1 MEGSVYIPL
10 HWRSTPTLRA
20 YYRCDKVIKDNL
32 EGEILWTGPS
42 EKHVLVIETDPQ
54 DFLHDSFLVDTMKKQ
69 IFNSLKQ
76 QPYVQAL
83 LQAGDTL
90 GMAQCEILYQ
100 NNVAFIYG
108 LSEMEDSLS
117 FNEEID
123 INEDELGPFAS
134 LWITMTL
141 IVNSQE
147 QAHSISPIRA
157 RLHIGPG
164 GTINCGDTGDIA
176 NNAKMRGS
184 PQKE

>member
-1 MEGSVYIPL
+1 MYIPL

-100 NNVAFIYG
+100 NNVAFISG

-117 FNEEID
+117 SNEEID
-123 INEDELGPFAS
+123 INEDEMGLFAS

-147 QAHSISPIRA
+147 QAHSVSPIRPT
-157 RLHIGPG
+157 LHLGPG
-164 GTINCGDTGDIA
+164 GPFNFDDTGDLVTK
-176 NNAKMRGS
+176 AKI
-184 PQKE
+184 QAQEAKKDD

>member
-1 MEGSVYIPL
+1 MYIPL
-10 HWRSTPTLRA
+10 HSRSTPTLRA

-90 GMAQCEILYQ
+90 GMAKCEILYQ
-100 NNVAFIYG
+100 NNVAFISG
-108 LSEMEDSLS
+108 LSEMEDNLS

-123 INEDELGPFAS
+123 IDENQELTAKYQVRGVP
-134 LWITMTL
+134 TL
-141 IVNSQE
+141 VMLDDDREVKRISGTLSTKQLQE
-147 QAHSISPIRA
+147 WMN
-157 RLHIGPG
+157 G
-164 GTINCGDTGDIA
+164 
-176 NNAKMRGS
+176 
-184 PQKE
+184 

>member
-100 NNVAFIYG
+100 NNVAFISG
-108 LSEMEDSLS
+108 LSEMEDNLS

-123 INEDELGPFAS
+123 IDEDEMGTFAS
-134 LWITMTL
+134 LWITMIL

-147 QAHSISPIRA
+147 QAHSVSPIRA
-157 RLHIGPG
+157 RLHLGPG
-164 GTINCGDTGDIA
+164 RTYNCGDTGDIA
-176 NNAKMRGS
+176 NNAIIK
-184 PQKE
+184 KNECNN